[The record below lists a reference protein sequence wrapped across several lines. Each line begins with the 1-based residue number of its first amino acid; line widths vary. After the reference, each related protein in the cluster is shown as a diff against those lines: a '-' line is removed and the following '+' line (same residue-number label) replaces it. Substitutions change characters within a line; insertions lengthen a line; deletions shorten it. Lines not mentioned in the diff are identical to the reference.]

1 MTTTNNFSVGQ
12 KVTFTN
18 VRTVG
23 RTINFRSCDGVVHEM
38 NGNEAVVKSRSGMH
52 TVPLADLRAKGERNA
67 LTDAV
72 LGGLDIERDAD
83 NGM

>member
-1 MTTTNNFSVGQ
+1 
-12 KVTFTN
+12 
-18 VRTVG
+18 
-23 RTINFRSCDGVVHEM
+23 
-38 NGNEAVVKSRSGMH
+38 MH